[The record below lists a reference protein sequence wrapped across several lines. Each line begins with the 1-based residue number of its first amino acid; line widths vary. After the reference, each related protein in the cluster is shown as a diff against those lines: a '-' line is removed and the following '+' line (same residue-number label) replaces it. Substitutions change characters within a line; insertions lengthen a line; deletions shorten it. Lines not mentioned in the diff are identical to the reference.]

1 MFPDIGIVREV
12 QLELDS
18 VIEAGVNNL
27 VQLLKNNENE
37 FSSKTLQLDEDS
49 FEAKS
54 RERVSSKNPWTHDDA
69 NLAGN
74 MKNKAKSKGLGVL
87 KELAETTTDF
97 ESERRSSDKNQQNI
111 VTAKTKV
118 RV

>member
-49 FEAKS
+49 FEAN
-54 RERVSSKNPWTHDDA
+54 R
-69 NLAGN
+69 G
-74 MKNKAKSKGLGVL
+74 
-87 KELAETTTDF
+87 
-97 ESERRSSDKNQQNI
+97 SE
-111 VTAKTKV
+111 
-118 RV
+118 